1 MNEVLVNPGAEN
13 EINYLRLGF
22 MFLPLSFVCQ
32 HNTQKVDEFQLRG
45 WDV

>member
-22 MFLPLSFVCQ
+22 MFLPLSLCQ